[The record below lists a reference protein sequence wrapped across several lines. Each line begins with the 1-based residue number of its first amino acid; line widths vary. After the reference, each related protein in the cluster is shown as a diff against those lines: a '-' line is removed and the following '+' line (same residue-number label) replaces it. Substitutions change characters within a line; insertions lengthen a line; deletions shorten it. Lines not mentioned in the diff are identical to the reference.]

1 MKLVTITL
9 LSNSLIM
16 TRKEKVRVDEI
27 VIATTFQVTLT
38 LIIMTL
44 RERERQ
50 K

>member
-16 TRKEKVRVDEI
+16 TRKERVRVDEI

-38 LIIMTL
+38 LTIMTE
-44 RERERQ
+44 REREL
-50 K
+50 